1 MLIPVDQIGTDV
13 VGLLR
18 FLAYYLGP
26 LLPFL
31 RNLLKPLT
39 RFLVGLIAIPIFHL
53 FMNKVV
59 RVQEID
65 EELEKD
71 LEQWFR
77 GSLLLLVAT
86 KNMEAAL
93 FSWLP
98 NMQPEESGNPILMG
112 FRIMLAIGVIEAM
125 PDQELFS
132 IIHPGPPKLKMSREY
147 GIWRELKEK
156 WRAILKGFVCQ
167 HINRSSPVFAILAAI
182 ATDTVG
188 WICYGM
194 AITQYLIIGLVTSRD
209 RALDVLSEFDR
220 QVNQRRREL
229 IEEFD
234 LDESEVKAA
243 NRENCAERLE
253 TDSPPDTDAET
264 DQSKASA

>member
-1 MLIPVDQIGTDV
+1 MG
-13 VGLLR
+13 G
-18 FLAYYLGP
+18 
-26 LLPFL
+26 FL
-31 RNLLKPLT
+31 RILFANPYVRNLFKPLT
-39 RFLVGLIAIPIFHL
+39 RFFVGLIAIPIFHL
-53 FMNKVV
+53 ILNKVL
-59 RVQEID
+59 RIQEID

-86 KNMEAAL
+86 RNMESTL
-93 FSWLP
+93 FSWVSLGAQETS
-98 NMQPEESGNPILMG
+98 NLNLQRTEDLILMG

-132 IIHPGPPKLKMSREY
+132 IIHPGPPPLKMSKKY
-147 GIWRELKEK
+147 GIIRELKEK
-156 WRAILKGFVCQ
+156 WRAILKGVVCQ

-182 ATDTVG
+182 ATDTLG
-188 WICYGM
+188 WICYGV

-220 QVNQRRREL
+220 QVSLRRREL

-234 LDESEVKAA
+234 LDE
-243 NRENCAERLE
+243 AEIRDADRKKCQEELADSKTKERTEE
-253 TDSPPDTDAET
+253 TDSDSP
-264 DQSKASA
+264 S

>member
-1 MLIPVDQIGTDV
+1 MG
-13 VGLLR
+13 GLLKILLVYFR
-18 FLAYYLGP
+18 P
-26 LLPFL
+26 LFPYF

-39 RFLVGLIAIPIFHL
+39 RFFVGLIAIPIFHL
-53 FMNKVV
+53 FMSKVV
-59 RVQEID
+59 RVQDID

-98 NMQPEESGNPILMG
+98 SVQAEESDNWVLMG

-132 IIHPGPPKLKMSREY
+132 IIHPGPPKLELSREY

-156 WRAILKGFVCQ
+156 WRAIFKGFVCQ

-182 ATDTVG
+182 APGPAG
-188 WICYGM
+188 WICYAM
-194 AITQYLIIGLVTSRD
+194 AIIQYLIIGLVTSRD

-234 LDESEVKAA
+234 LDESEVQAA
-243 NRENCAERLE
+243 DRKKCAEELDME
-253 TDSPPDTDAET
+253 SPPATDAEADQST